1 MYLLYMY
8 VHVCRCLVQVH
19 HSLPSILKTILRDE
33 FIAWQKASSDQTQA
47 TLDSDPFLHFTFSF
61 SLTLPTLSTLC
72 HSLPSH
78 SYAPISSSSHLLLFP
93 CLWLQ
98 KQEEAQSS
106 NLVSTADVDNEIIIK
121 LVTDAVSSILTR
133 LQSK

>member
-8 VHVCRCLVQVH
+8 VRVCRCLVQVH

-33 FIAWQKASSDQTQA
+33 FIAWQKASSDQTLA
-47 TLDSDPFLHFTFSF
+47 TPDCDPFLHLTLSF
-61 SLTLPTLSTLC
+61 SQHSPLYVTLFHPTLM
-72 HSLPSH
+72 LPFFLFS
-78 SYAPISSSSHLLLFP
+78 PSSHLLLFP